1 MTKVTRESPI
11 SGKMVSMYI
20 AAPPDMIAQWE
31 KWNRK
36 PNTPLIHEYF
46 PDMPK
51 EQREFLIS
59 GIPPNEWEE
68 LFGEGD
74 EE

>member
-20 AAPPDMIAQWE
+20 EAPPDMIAQWD
-31 KWNRK
+31 RK
-36 PNTPLIHEYF
+36 PDTPLIHEYF
-46 PDMPK
+46 PNMPK
-51 EQREFLIS
+51 EQRKFLIS